1 MTEDIRTL
9 WKELPGF
16 LQCLFSWC
24 SLPLQFFWILG
35 ARGCIAISWPR
46 ELLVYLM
53 VFWCFSTLETLQALC
68 FPSWSLTT
76 LVDVGASWLA
86 SLFRD
91 ACYFYWPCWAALEH
105 RLFMLSCPDS
115 KVTILKPLRQKEGWE
130 KVESFGVYS
139 IGLVCSGLMIHTF
152 ISWSIILSFYWWI
165 FARFWQCPSL
175 RMVRNGHKCHHGR
188 FWVTEAVA
196 CGTLSS
202 ACRCF
207 AWESAQMWTLEVFPT
222 QIRATAFSVAMTVM
236 RLASILSLKVSAQYI
251 GILDAANSLRILAAL
266 LLASGLFSTLLLPKE
281 TANVPMTEADADVK
295 AFWMFLR
302 LRQRDLEGLDWIWKE
317 LVNWLWELLLGNIV
331 FAEFWIWLWQSLNRC
346 KYTESGAG
354 LGAVRTSQSTRFV
367 VKLSSWHG
375 ICCSSKCHNLHFALR
390 RSKSVASLV
399 TDQAGIDGNLFQ
411 RASALVGRMW
421 ELSVSALRSSDS
433 AFDEDEE
440 EDDWSDC
447 DEW

>member
-1 MTEDIRTL
+1 
-9 WKELPGF
+9 
-16 LQCLFSWC
+16 
-24 SLPLQFFWILG
+24 
-35 ARGCIAISWPR
+35 
-46 ELLVYLM
+46 
-53 VFWCFSTLETLQALC
+53 
-68 FPSWSLTT
+68 
-76 LVDVGASWLA
+76 
-86 SLFRD
+86 
-91 ACYFYWPCWAALEH
+91 
-105 RLFMLSCPDS
+105 
-115 KVTILKPLRQKEGWE
+115 
-130 KVESFGVYS
+130 
-139 IGLVCSGLMIHTF
+139 MIHTF

-375 ICCSSKCHNLHFALR
+375 ICCSSKCHNLHSALR